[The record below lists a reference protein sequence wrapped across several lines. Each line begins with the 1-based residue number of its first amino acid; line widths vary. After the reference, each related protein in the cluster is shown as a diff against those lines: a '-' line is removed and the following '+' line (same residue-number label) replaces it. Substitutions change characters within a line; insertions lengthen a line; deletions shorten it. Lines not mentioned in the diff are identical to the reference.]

1 MSRRTD
7 AGFSLIEMLV
17 ALALFAMIGGA
28 GLSVLDQIMRTQAQ
42 TEGRLDRLAQ
52 LQRMMHLVMID
63 LSLALPGSVAG
74 DGEALAVGDTAYA
87 LAEGTV
93 QRVVAGQTQ
102 ALLTGAVA
110 VEWQYLDQEGRWT
123 GQWPPAAGAAK
134 AQLRAVALTV
144 ALEGDR
150 QLRRVV
156 AVPVRGG

>member
-1 MSRRTD
+1 MSRRAD

-28 GLSVLDQIMRTQAQ
+28 GLSMLDQIMRTQAQ

-52 LQRMMHLVMID
+52 LQRMMHLVTVD
-63 LSLALPGSVAG
+63 LSQAVPGSIAG
-74 DGEALAVGDTAYA
+74 DGKELAVGDMAYA
-87 LAEGTV
+87 LVEGTL
-93 QRVVAGQTQ
+93 QRVVADRAQD
-102 ALLTGAVA
+102 LLAGAVA
-110 VEWQYLDQEGRWT
+110 VDWQYLDQEGRWT
-123 GQWPPAAGAAK
+123 GQWPPATGAAK
-134 AQLRAVALTV
+134 AELRAVALTV